1 MLHSYKFSKKILR
14 FAQDDSKQIKDDNKQ
29 IKDDNKERMEKT
41 KKTARE
47 SLTVLFV
54 WSG

>member
-14 FAQDDSKQIKDDNKQ
+14 FAQDDSKQT
-29 IKDDNKERMEKT
+29 KDDNKERMEKT